1 MNLIRNLNIGPRLAA
16 AFGALLVLLVAVA
29 ALGIERMSAFNS
41 RLEHIATVSNAQ
53 LRQSQTMLAALAAI
67 RVVSR
72 DVVIAFSPDEIRNL
86 ETQLAAQRKRY
97 AEAAEQLQQSIRH
110 ANDVQ
115 DLKMFEDVAAIRVK
129 GTEIADRVFKL
140 AAAGREDAR
149 TVLNQELMPQ
159 QAKWQKSIEEL
170 IADKEKDVDQY
181 VSAAAASYHMARN
194 IMVGAAALAALLAVA
209 VGFAITRSVVR
220 PIEQAVEL
228 AEQVAGGDL
237 TRQVKVEG
245 RDEAARLLTALGSMT
260 GALSGLVGRVR
271 AGSDSIASGSS
282 EIARGNEDLSQR
294 TEQQASNLQETAAS
308 MEQLSGTVRNT
319 ADIARHANE
328 LAVSASQAAEEG
340 GRVVHEVVH
349 TMEDIRVSSRKVNDI
364 IGVIDGI
371 AFQTNILALNAA
383 VEAARAGEQGR
394 GFAVVAAEVRSL
406 AQRSAEAAR
415 EIKALIGASVGK
427 VEGGSKLVGDAGRT
441 MEDIVARVRKVSE
454 MIGQI
459 SAAAGEQSQG
469 IGQVS
474 DAVSQLDQVTQQNAA
489 LVEQLAAA
497 AGSLNS
503 RSAELLGSVAA
514 FRTRESASTASP
526 SAAPAPAAVAPVRKP
541 QAATTTRPAPAPVAT
556 APAAAAPAP
565 TPTARASSTDDEWT
579 QF

>member
-1 MNLIRNLNIGPRLAA
+1 MNLIRNLNIGPRLSA
-16 AFGALLVLLVAVA
+16 AFGALLVLVVVIA
-29 ALGIERMSAFNS
+29 ALGIERMSSFNS
-41 RLEHIATVSNAQ
+41 RLEHIVGVSNAQ
-53 LRQSQTMLAALAAI
+53 VRQAQTMLAALTAI

-72 DVVIAFSPDEIRNL
+72 DVVIAFSPDDIRNL
-86 ETQLAAQRKRY
+86 EGQLAAQRKRY
-97 AEAAEQLQQSIRH
+97 ADAADQLRQLMGRE
-110 ANDVQ
+110 NDSKDV
-115 DLKMFEDVAAIRVK
+115 KMFEEIAAVRTK
-129 GTEIADRVFKL
+129 GTEITDRVFKL

-159 QAKWQKSIEEL
+159 QAKWQKGIEDM

-181 VSAAAASYHMARN
+181 VTAAAASYHMARN
-194 IMVGAAALAALLAVA
+194 VMVGAAVLAALLAVA

-237 TRQVKVEG
+237 TRQVHVEG

-260 GALSGLVGRVR
+260 NALAGLVGRVR

-319 ADIARHANE
+319 ADIARQANE

-340 GRVVHEVVH
+340 GRVVHDVVH

-514 FRTRESASTASP
+514 FRTRESASAAP
-526 SAAPAPAAVAPVRKP
+526 VAAAPAPAAPARKP
-541 QAATTTRPAPAPVAT
+541 QAAATRPAPAPVAT

-565 TPTARASSTDDEWT
+565 TQTARASAADDEWT

>member
-1 MNLIRNLNIGPRLAA
+1 MNLIRNLNIGPRLSAG
-16 AFGALLVLLVAVA
+16 FGALLVLLMAVA
-29 ALGIERMSAFNS
+29 ALGIERMSSFNN
-41 RLEHIATVSNAQ
+41 RLEHIANVSNAQ
-53 LRQSQTMLAALAAI
+53 LREAQTMLAALTAM

-72 DVVIAFSPDEIRNL
+72 DVVIAFSPDEIRSL
-86 ETQLAAQRKRY
+86 EGQLAAQRKRY
-97 AEAAEQLQQSIRH
+97 AEAAEHLAQSTHR
-110 ANDVQ
+110 AGDAV
-115 DLKMFEDVAAIRVK
+115 DAKMLEDIAAIRGKAV
-129 GTEIADRVFKL
+129 EITDRVFKL
-140 AAAGREDAR
+140 AASGREDAR
-149 TVLNQELMPQ
+149 TVLNQELMPLQ
-159 QAKWQKSIEEL
+159 TKWHKGIEDL
-170 IADKEKDVDQY
+170 IADKEKDVDQF
-181 VSAAAASYHMARN
+181 VTDAAASYRMARN
-194 IMVGAAALAALLAVA
+194 LMVGAAALAALLAVA
-209 VGFAITRSVVR
+209 VGLAITRSVVR
-220 PIEQAVEL
+220 PIEQAVQL

-237 TRQVKVEG
+237 TRHVEVNG

-260 GALSGLVGRVR
+260 DALSGLVGRVR

-319 ADIARHANE
+319 ADIARQANE
-328 LAVSASQAAEEG
+328 LAVSASQAAEQG
-340 GRVVHEVVH
+340 GRVVHDVVH

-514 FRTRESASTASP
+514 FRTRESASAAP
-526 SAAPAPAAVAPVRKP
+526 SAAPAAAAAAPARKP
-541 QAATTTRPAPAPVAT
+541 QAAATRSAPAPVAS
-556 APAAAAPAP
+556 APAAAPAP
-565 TPTARASSTDDEWT
+565 TSTTARASSTDDEWT